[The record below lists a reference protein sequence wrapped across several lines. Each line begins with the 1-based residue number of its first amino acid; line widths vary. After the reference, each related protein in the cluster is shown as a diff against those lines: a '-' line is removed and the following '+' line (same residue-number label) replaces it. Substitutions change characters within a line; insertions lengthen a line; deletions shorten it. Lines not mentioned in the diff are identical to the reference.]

1 MSYNLQ
7 VRFFFTTVD
16 FFRKLKLFSGLAT
29 LHPFHVQLVYLVEAE
44 HQILKE
50 TPVLLEVDLFFKRE
64 LKLLRASTSLK
75 FLVVIALV
83 PQFKSYLGIILCF
96 LAYLYA

>member
-7 VRFFFTTVD
+7 VRFFFFTTVD

-50 TPVLLEVDLFFKRE
+50 TPVLLEVDFSFQARAAASFA
-64 LKLLRASTSLK
+64 LLHL
-75 FLVVIALV
+75 
-83 PQFKSYLGIILCF
+83 
-96 LAYLYA
+96 